1 MLFDT
6 DILIWVQRKN
16 AAAARLIDAA
26 PERYISL
33 ATNLELIQGA
43 RNRRDAE
50 ITRSFLREFGFSVLP
65 LTENIGHRALVYMEE
80 YAASHALG
88 AMDAI
93 IAATAVENG
102 LVLCSSNIKH
112 YRAIKDLRVKV
123 FRPAG

>member
-16 AAAARLIDAA
+16 LAAARLIDAA
-26 PERYISL
+26 EQRFISI
-33 ATNLELIQGA
+33 ATSLELIQGA

-50 ITRSFLREFGFSVLP
+50 IYRSFIREFGFTILP

-80 YAASHALG
+80 YSLAHSLG

-102 LVLCSSNIKH
+102 LVLCSSNRKH
-112 YRAIKDLRVKV
+112 YKAIKDLRFKE
-123 FRPAG
+123 FKP